1 MSRKKSTSKESTPM
15 VHEVTLI
22 PIHDIYPSPV
32 QPRKNFGN
40 LDTLAASMKAAGLL
54 QAVVVRE
61 MLGKGYELVSGE
73 RRLRAAKLLKWDS
86 IPAVVRELT
95 DDEAH
100 TITAVENLE
109 RDNLTPLEQAR
120 SIDTLLT
127 APGHTVA
134 DVADRLGRSPG
145 WVTRRASLLNL
156 SVEWQ
161 GFIEDEKTDIS
172 HWPASCLEV
181 VARLNAEDQAD
192 MLTEYKIHRN
202 VPIRTDLLEH
212 VTHKYQRDI
221 TTAGFDTTDAVLLQ
235 GIGSCTECRART
247 GAQPDLFDDME
258 KAPEG
263 LGRCLDLKC
272 WMQKE
277 RASREQQF
285 LQAKEK
291 HGDELRTVAQGYYHA
306 NGSATPWSKAV
317 DKARIKN
324 EWEWQSCKRTEP
336 GATPVLVVDGKDR
349 GKVRFMKMNETA
361 LQRDERSK
369 KREKENPVKVADAK
383 RLELLAELVSKN
395 ITVMATADTLPKFNL
410 STMIAYVIVFGIDGC
425 PGDNDFAQY
434 DEVLTLKPA
443 ELEKKF
449 AQRIAENIEENTW
462 NWNGSE
468 DDIRHVCDIMK
479 LDYDALAEQALK
491 DVPVPEAVEKPVPE
505 KAAKKAK
512 GKGKKS

>member
-22 PIHDIYPSPV
+22 PIHDISPSPV

-54 QAVVVRE
+54 QAVVVRAI
-61 MLGKGYELVSGE
+61 GDGYELVSGE
-73 RRLRAAKLLKWDS
+73 RRLRAAKLLKWKV
-86 IPAVVRELT
+86 IPSVVRTLT

-100 TITAVENLE
+100 EITVIENLE
-109 RDNLTPLEQAR
+109 RDSLTPLEQAR
-120 SIDTLLT
+120 SIDILLK
-127 APGHTVA
+127 APGHTVT

-145 WVTRRASLLNL
+145 WVMRREALLSLSN
-156 SVEWQ
+156 EWQ
-161 GFIEDEKTDIS
+161 TKTEDDTSSIS
-172 HWPASCLEV
+172 RWPASCLEV
-181 VARLNAEDQAD
+181 VARLNSDDQAD
-192 MLTEYKIHRN
+192 LLKDYLN
-202 VPIRTDLLEH
+202 DSSVPKREDLLEH

-221 TTAGFDTTDAVLLQ
+221 TTAGFDTADMNLLS

-247 GAQPDLFDDME
+247 GAQPDLFDDIE

-272 WMQKE
+272 WMNKE
-277 RASREQQF
+277 RASREKLF

-291 HGDELRTVAQGYYHA
+291 YGDELRTVAQGYYHA

-361 LQRDERSK
+361 LQRDERAM

-383 RLELLAELVSKN
+383 RMVHLAELASNV
-395 ITVMATADTLPKFNL
+395 IRAMIEAETLPKIDL
-410 STMIAYVIVFGIDGC
+410 SVMIAYTVTFGIDGYS
-425 PGDNDFAQY
+425 GDNDFAKY
-434 DEVLTLKPA
+434 DEMVTLKPA

-449 AQRIAENIEENTW
+449 VQGIAESIDGNTW
-462 NWNGSE
+462 NWEGSE

-505 KAAKKAK
+505 KATKKAK